1 MYHLED
7 NKSSHQFLHAKFKK
21 GVSLGPLLPSNFR
34 LQCEFARV
42 QSCENEIENCKK
54 LKCEHA
60 TAKGKDAKANAKTSA
75 ISYFGF
81 CSVELSHSPFFFFLG
96 RYNLMQVL
104 ARGLPNAL
112 RRYWYGCTRQCGGHR
127 ANYESS
133 LISYRV
139 FWYIILAVLAKLNY
153 YVLHIKY
160 NACHYAVVQYH
171 GLNKETYDWG

>member
-21 GVSLGPLLPSNFR
+21 GVSLGPLLRSNFR

-75 ISYFGF
+75 TSHSGLRH
-81 CSVELSHSPFFFFLG
+81 VELSPSPFFSFLVD
-96 RYNLMQVL
+96 N
-104 ARGLPNAL
+104 
-112 RRYWYGCTRQCGGHR
+112 
-127 ANYESS
+127 
-133 LISYRV
+133 I
-139 FWYIILAVLAKLNY
+139 
-153 YVLHIKY
+153 
-160 NACHYAVVQYH
+160 
-171 GLNKETYDWG
+171 